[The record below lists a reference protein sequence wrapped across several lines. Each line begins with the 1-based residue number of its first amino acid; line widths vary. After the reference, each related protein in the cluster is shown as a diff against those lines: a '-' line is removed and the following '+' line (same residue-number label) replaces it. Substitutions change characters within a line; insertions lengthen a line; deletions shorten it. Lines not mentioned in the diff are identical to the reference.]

1 LGVEV
6 DDVWRRAFGRQTVL
20 AVWPPA
26 PDQNE
31 GPGLLLVEAD
41 DAELLSRLV
50 SGIRSAQERA
60 GELLQ
65 SRQASYRGLPYEE
78 RRVKR
83 GQGEML
89 VYLAVLDRVGVLT
102 SQEELIE
109 RVLDLHLTREAAGPR
124 LAQLP
129 AFQAALT
136 QIDPAAPAKL
146 FVNPRSWDATLARSL
161 PEGKSGLGQQFV
173 SQFWKSLEYA
183 VFAFSLH
190 PQARAEGFLALTEQ
204 TEAHHL
210 SEVGGAL
217 SGSASLLEQIPSDA
231 LAAAAGQADLTRLLR
246 WVHSGDAPNAPRKR
260 SLPEGIWSLVDGTF
274 QGIGPGFG
282 AFLAPPSPGSEFPLS
297 AAAGMQIGNRAPAQQ
312 EQALKPADALRS
324 LLQAAVAL
332 SPPREGQTPPQL
344 KSHALGETE
353 ILTLV
358 DLSGA
363 PPGLSPSFAFAG
375 RSMFVGTGPEIVQRA
390 AAVTPAESLA
400 AARSFREL
408 LGPRLTQP
416 THASY
421 ANLAALRRWLADDGE
436 RVVAALSGNK
446 ENPPDEARRGLAE
459 LARLLEVADIAAAAA
474 QIERSGIRLVA
485 TAAVASLPAD

>member
-1 LGVEV
+1 
-6 DDVWRRAFGRQTVL
+6 
-20 AVWPPA
+20 
-26 PDQNE
+26 
-31 GPGLLLVEAD
+31 
-41 DAELLSRLV
+41 
-50 SGIRSAQERA
+50 
-60 GELLQ
+60 
-65 SRQASYRGLPYEE
+65 
-78 RRVKR
+78 
-83 GQGEML
+83 
-89 VYLAVLDRVGVLT
+89 
-102 SQEELIE
+102 
-109 RVLDLHLTREAAGPR
+109 
-124 LAQLP
+124 
-129 AFQAALT
+129 
-136 QIDPAAPAKL
+136 
-146 FVNPRSWDATLARSL
+146 
-161 PEGKSGLGQQFV
+161 
-173 SQFWKSLEYA
+173 
-183 VFAFSLH
+183 
-190 PQARAEGFLALTEQ
+190 
-204 TEAHHL
+204 
-210 SEVGGAL
+210 
-217 SGSASLLEQIPSDA
+217 
-231 LAAAAGQADLTRLLR
+231 
-246 WVHSGDAPNAPRKR
+246 
-260 SLPEGIWSLVDGTF
+260 
-274 QGIGPGFG
+274 
-282 AFLAPPSPGSEFPLS
+282 
-297 AAAGMQIGNRAPAQQ
+297 
-312 EQALKPADALRS
+312 
-324 LLQAAVAL
+324 L

-358 DLSGA
+358 DLSGT